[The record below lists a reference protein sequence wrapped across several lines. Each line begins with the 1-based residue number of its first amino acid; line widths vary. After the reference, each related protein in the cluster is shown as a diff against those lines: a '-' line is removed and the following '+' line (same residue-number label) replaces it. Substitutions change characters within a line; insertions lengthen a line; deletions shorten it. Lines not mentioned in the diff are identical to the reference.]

1 MSFCLLEAPRRALA
15 AMGLDAFLEFV
26 AAATAGAR
34 RAKSRARAPDMGD
47 VASGEKVDVDTTGA
61 LTVRSSSSLSSTASL
76 TSMVGRTMARIA
88 CTSDFDSGRDS
99 MRDDSMREKLVGGR

>member
-1 MSFCLLEAPRRALA
+1 
-15 AMGLDAFLEFV
+15 MGLDAFLEFV

-61 LTVRSSSSLSSTASL
+61 LTVRSSSSLSSTANL